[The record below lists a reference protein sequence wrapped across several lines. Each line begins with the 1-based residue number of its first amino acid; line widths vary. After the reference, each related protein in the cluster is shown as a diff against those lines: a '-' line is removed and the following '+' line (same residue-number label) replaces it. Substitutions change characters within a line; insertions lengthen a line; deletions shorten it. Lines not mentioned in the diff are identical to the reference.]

1 MCPVAAES
9 KNSKPSSKK
18 INKKINT
25 NLGTAVE
32 EHINKNDKSLEKSPE
47 LNESSIDNTNE
58 FSESEEDDKGLGN
71 IKLGPKGI
79 YTEDSIRV
87 YLQEIGRIRLL
98 RPDEEIELARKIA
111 DLLQLEE
118 LATQYESEKGHFPS
132 VREWAELIDMPLS
145 KFRRRLLLGRR
156 AKEKMVQSNLRLV
169 VSIAKKYMNRGLS
182 FQDLIQEGSLGLI
195 RAAEKFD
202 HEKGYKFSTYAT
214 WWIRQAI
221 TRAIAD
227 QSRTIRLPVH
237 LYETYPELKN
247 HQSS

>member
-9 KNSKPSSKK
+9 KNSNPSSKKK

-25 NLGTAVE
+25 MQETAVE
-32 EHINKNDKSLEKSPE
+32 EASNINSHSLQTSSDSM
-47 LNESSIDNTNE
+47 ESGIETNNE
-58 FSESEEDDKGLGN
+58 FSSSEDEDKGLGN

-132 VREWAELIDMPLS
+132 VR
-145 KFRRRLLLGRR
+145 
-156 AKEKMVQSNLRLV
+156 
-169 VSIAKKYMNRGLS
+169 
-182 FQDLIQEGSLGLI
+182 
-195 RAAEKFD
+195 
-202 HEKGYKFSTYAT
+202 
-214 WWIRQAI
+214 
-221 TRAIAD
+221 
-227 QSRTIRLPVH
+227 
-237 LYETYPELKN
+237 
-247 HQSS
+247 

>member
-9 KNSKPSSKK
+9 KNSNPSSKKK
-18 INKKINT
+18 INKKIDS
-25 NLGTAVE
+25 NLENNKKE
-32 EHINKNDKSLEKSPE
+32 EIKKNQDSIQNSFEEKGRSE
-47 LNESSIDNTNE
+47 NNEE
-58 FSESEEDDKGLGN
+58 FNVSDEEAKALGN

-214 WWIRQAI
+214 WWLSLIHI
-221 TRAIAD
+221 
-227 QSRTIRLPVH
+227 
-237 LYETYPELKN
+237 
-247 HQSS
+247 

>member
-58 FSESEEDDKGLGN
+58 FSESEEDEKGLGN

-132 VREWAELIDMPLS
+132 VREWAELIDLS
-145 KFRRRLLLGRR
+145 
-156 AKEKMVQSNLRLV
+156 
-169 VSIAKKYMNRGLS
+169 
-182 FQDLIQEGSLGLI
+182 LIHI
-195 RAAEKFD
+195 
-202 HEKGYKFSTYAT
+202 
-214 WWIRQAI
+214 
-221 TRAIAD
+221 
-227 QSRTIRLPVH
+227 
-237 LYETYPELKN
+237 
-247 HQSS
+247 

>member
-9 KNSKPSSKK
+9 KNSKPISKK
-18 INKKINT
+18 RINKKINT
-25 NLGTAVE
+25 TLETVVE
-32 EHINKNDKSLEKSPE
+32 EDSNFNNQNLIASSDAKRSNLEK
-47 LNESSIDNTNE
+47 NE
-58 FSESEEDDKGLGN
+58 FSDSEDEDKGLGN

-145 KFRRRLLLGRR
+145 KF
-156 AKEKMVQSNLRLV
+156 
-169 VSIAKKYMNRGLS
+169 LS
-182 FQDLIQEGSLGLI
+182 LIHI
-195 RAAEKFD
+195 
-202 HEKGYKFSTYAT
+202 
-214 WWIRQAI
+214 
-221 TRAIAD
+221 
-227 QSRTIRLPVH
+227 
-237 LYETYPELKN
+237 
-247 HQSS
+247 

>member
-18 INKKINT
+18 RINKKINS
-25 NLGTAVE
+25 NLETIVE
-32 EHINKNDKSLEKSPE
+32 EDNNFHNQ
-47 LNESSIDNTNE
+47 SIDDSSDVNPNTLENNDE
-58 FSESEEDDKGLGN
+58 YTDSDEEEKGLTN

-156 AKEKMVQSNLRLV
+156 AKEKMV
-169 VSIAKKYMNRGLS
+169 
-182 FQDLIQEGSLGLI
+182 
-195 RAAEKFD
+195 
-202 HEKGYKFSTYAT
+202 H
-214 WWIRQAI
+214 
-221 TRAIAD
+221 
-227 QSRTIRLPVH
+227 
-237 LYETYPELKN
+237 
-247 HQSS
+247 